1 MLVALISARET
12 TRQDDAGYISDLP
25 AAGASII
32 ARQLDVALS
41 LGCERVV
48 CLADGTRPSLVSLQR
63 RAESA
68 GARFILSPHHKALAG
83 AVTSQDRLLV
93 FADGVIAV
101 QALAQVHFGKGDVI
115 LSLPADK
122 AVPLGYER
130 MDRERA
136 WAGAMILRGSIVDK
150 LNDLPPDIDCI
161 SSLLRLGLQSGVPIA
176 AIDGEY
182 LVSGDWSLVSEAS
195 QAEEF
200 SRRRIKGAIARDS
213 WLRPVNALADIAT
226 SQIALRSNA
235 PGKVRIGTGFGAGLA
250 IAGSFVA
257 SGFGHAIA
265 GLGLVALGSYLLR
278 SVNSL
283 GQLVETRYFPDRA
296 GKWVSRLSHLLLDL
310 AILIAVI
317 RALPGYVWIDGL
329 FAATMLLGLLH
340 LLPLARDEL
349 TVPLLSDRAILGIGL
364 AIGAGAMVILPL
376 TQMLALAA
384 MAYGL
389 VQILRL
395 RLTQV

>member
-150 LNDLPPDIDCI
+150 LNEL
-161 SSLLRLGLQSGVPIA
+161 SFG
-176 AIDGEY
+176 
-182 LVSGDWSLVSEAS
+182 
-195 QAEEF
+195 
-200 SRRRIKGAIARDS
+200 RIKTFRILDNGVD
-213 WLRPVNALADIAT
+213 P
-226 SQIALRSNA
+226 RS
-235 PGKVRIGTGFGAGLA
+235 R
-250 IAGSFVA
+250 
-257 SGFGHAIA
+257 
-265 GLGLVALGSYLLR
+265 
-278 SVNSL
+278 
-283 GQLVETRYFPDRA
+283 
-296 GKWVSRLSHLLLDL
+296 
-310 AILIAVI
+310 
-317 RALPGYVWIDGL
+317 
-329 FAATMLLGLLH
+329 
-340 LLPLARDEL
+340 
-349 TVPLLSDRAILGIGL
+349 
-364 AIGAGAMVILPL
+364 
-376 TQMLALAA
+376 
-384 MAYGL
+384 
-389 VQILRL
+389 
-395 RLTQV
+395 